1 MKHVLLRHL
10 FAPLTVLTVILS
22 LGGCSTGNV
31 GCNYRA
37 AVTIEP
43 LRYFVNELA
52 GPRWQVS
59 TVVPRGFSPEEFM
72 PTVKQMADV
81 AEACCLFK
89 VGSLGFETTML
100 ADDVVAELG
109 LRVCDTSEG
118 LGGSA
123 SDPHTWTSPANAKTI
138 CRNISRTLAEL
149 DPANSQEYETRL
161 ERMELRIDSL
171 HLELTEILKELP
183 SRAFVIAHPA
193 LTQFAA
199 DYHLHQIAIESGGKE
214 PVPGSVRN
222 LISQARKEGVRVIFV
237 QQEFAESTALVIARQ
252 TGARI
257 VRINPLAYD
266 WRNQLLLVARTL
278 KDKEETDAT
287 AD

>member
-1 MKHVLLRHL
+1 
-10 FAPLTVLTVILS
+10 
-22 LGGCSTGNV
+22 
-31 GCNYRA
+31 
-37 AVTIEP
+37 
-43 LRYFVNELA
+43 
-52 GPRWQVS
+52 
-59 TVVPRGFSPEEFM
+59 
-72 PTVKQMADV
+72 
-81 AEACCLFK
+81 
-89 VGSLGFETTML
+89 
-100 ADDVVAELG
+100 
-109 LRVCDTSEG
+109 
-118 LGGSA
+118 
-123 SDPHTWTSPANAKTI
+123 
-138 CRNISRTLAEL
+138 
-149 DPANSQEYETRL
+149 
-161 ERMELRIDSL
+161 MELRIDSL

-214 PVPGSVRN
+214 PAPGSVRN